1 MMDGNC
7 TNTSAN
13 GSVIGAELVLWLV
26 ISVIYAT
33 ILVFPAIVLP
43 LVVATKDVHGTIRFV
58 LANILIASISTAV
71 GITLIFLRALF
82 ISINSHLFTH
92 SDVSFQIFLSVMAI
106 GDNGRSAFMA
116 VFAVVVVVIIK
127 CSSSAV
133 KFKYLA
139 ITVVAVWIACV
150 AVGMILVVPD
160 VIELSPCS
168 TGLTFQPGEKLW
180 LFGTSYFLFFV
191 VIPFT
196 LAIFMPVYALCYIR
210 SNLVSENASSLKP
223 MLKFIL
229 FLLLGNGLS
238 IFGNATAVVGSLIIK
253 DAKVDNEKAW
263 VLRRLHNVVLAL
275 SLISTPILIIAYFK
289 PVRILMRKCMLRV
302 CGKCCKRHRTGSKQD
317 PLTEMMLASPA
328 DNDL

>member
-1 MMDGNC
+1 MDGNSTLC
-7 TNTSAN
+7 ITN
-13 GSVIGAELVLWLV
+13 GSVTGAKIAIWLV
-26 ISVIYAT
+26 MAIICTTIIIFTTVVLSV
-33 ILVFPAIVLP
+33 
-43 LVVATKDVHGTIRFV
+43 VVAAKAVRGTIRFV
-58 LANILIASISTAV
+58 LANILLASTTTVAGFI
-71 GITLIFLRALF
+71 LILLREVFLL
-82 ISINSHLFTH
+82 INPHLFSRT
-92 SDVSFQIFLSVMAI
+92 DVSFQILLAIMAM
-106 GDNGRSAFMA
+106 GENGRSAFMA

-223 MLKFIL
+223 MVKFTL
-229 FLLLGNGLS
+229 FLLLGNVLGY
-238 IFGNATAVVGSLIIK
+238 FGNSVATAGSLIIRE
-253 DAKVDNEKAW
+253 AHVGYEVARVFW
-263 VLRRLHNVVLAL
+263 RLYHVVLAL
-275 SLISTPILIIAYFK
+275 SLIPTPILIIAYFK
-289 PVRILMRKCMLRV
+289 PVRTQMRKCVLRV
-302 CGKCCKRHRTGSKQD
+302 CGKCCKRRLRRSKQD

-328 DNDL
+328 DNEL